1 MAPIPPSAMLL
12 VAAFCGATLSA
23 DPVAAQA
30 QCSLARTSAACTS
43 LGDCRW
49 CAGGVRSSGSGYCS
63 PRSESCPPAK
73 WRGAGTGKTTSGKG
87 KLIEGLVA
95 ATFTPFDE
103 NLDIDV
109 AQVEKQ
115 AAWLNKTGVKWVF
128 VSGTT
133 GESVK
138 LTLAERMS
146 QAELWI
152 KVAKQYG
159 IKTIIHVGSESI
171 DTARM
176 LAQHAEK
183 SGADAFGAMPPVFF
197 QPSSTEALARTMAS
211 VASAAPTLPF
221 LYYHIP
227 SMTHV
232 AFPDG
237 MFGFVQEMDKANVGN
252 FRGVKYTGLYTYP
265 GFMDVA
271 KIINYKGGK
280 YEVLSGRDEMM
291 IEAITAG
298 ITGFVGS
305 QYNMVGDLY
314 NAIRAKMASGD
325 VDGARAIQYAGIE
338 LISAW
343 QGVPSGVNGCKN
355 VFNCLPAGSGAPVVG
370 DARLPSMPIS
380 DDAKEALT
388 KRLGSWCSSGA
399 TASDW
404 PNTSAFCKAL
414 VGGTESALSL

>member
-1 MAPIPPSAMLL
+1 MQVLRLL
-12 VAAFCGATLSA
+12 VTAAMPFLA
-23 DPVAAQA
+23 AAQA
-30 QCSLARTSAACTS
+30 QCSLASRASCATLSSCK
-43 LGDCRW
+43 W
-49 CAGGVRSSGSGYCS
+49 CAAESYCA
-63 PRSESCPPAK
+63 PRSEACGGRK
-73 WRGAGTGKTTSGKG
+73 SGLG
-87 KLIEGLVA
+87 SGNLVNGLVA

-103 NLDIDV
+103 DFEI
-109 AQVEKQ
+109 ATEQVGKQ
-115 AAWLNKTGVKWVF
+115 AAWLNATGVEWVF

-146 QAELWI
+146 QTELWI
-152 KVAKQYG
+152 NAARAHG
-159 IKTIIHVGSESI
+159 LRTIIHVGSESI
-171 DTARM
+171 DTARL

-183 SGADAFGAMPPVFF
+183 HGADAFAAMPPVFF
-197 QPSSTEALARTMAS
+197 QPANTEALARTMAS

-265 GFMDVA
+265 GFMDVSR
-271 KIINYKGGK
+271 ILNYKGGK
-280 YEVLSGRDEMM
+280 YEVLCGRDEMM

-314 NAIRAKMASGD
+314 NAIRTKMAAGD
-325 VDGARAIQYAGIE
+325 VASARALQYTAIE

-343 QGVPSGVNGCKN
+343 SDVPAGVNGCKN
-355 VFNCLPAGSGAPVVG
+355 VFNCLPEAAGAPVVG
-370 DARLPSMPIS
+370 DSRLPSTPIS
-380 DDAKEALT
+380 DDAKDELT
-388 KRLGSWCSSGA
+388 ARLKAWCASGA
-399 TASDW
+399 TAGDW
-404 PNTSAFCKAL
+404 PNMSRLCQGLNSA
-414 VGGTESALSL
+414 